1 MSKYDLLHGTA
12 ITTSKECAEVFR
24 KVWKKKTLCRH
35 ERVYVL
41 YLNYKSEPIMYKCIN
56 IGTYTE
62 TLFDIGSAV
71 EYAYK
76 CNSSQI
82 AIAHNHTTE
91 ILYPSQKDIELTKS
105 IVHVLQLSHRQLMD
119 HIILTENGYY
129 SFRDAGLLDIQSK
142 RLAS

>member
-1 MSKYDLLHGTA
+1 MSKYNLLPTKA
-12 ITTSKECAEVFR
+12 ITTSKDCAEVFR

-41 YLNYKSEPIMYKCIN
+41 YLNSISEPIMYKCIN

-62 TLFDIGSAV
+62 TLFDIGSAI

-76 CNSSQI
+76 CNSPQI

-91 ILYPSQKDIELTKS
+91 ILHPSQKDIELTES
-105 IVHVLQLSHRQLMD
+105 IVHILQMTHRQLMD
-119 HIILTENGYY
+119 HIILTEKGYY
-129 SFRDAGLLDIQSK
+129 SFRDAGLLDVQSK